1 MSTKE
6 SILLLRLDD
15 SYFSRP
21 ARMGIVFRGQE
32 HGNIRGRGTETEHG
46 CGTGTGNE
54 DGERRRVITRKEMT
68 AALTGDG

>member
-21 ARMGIVFRGQE
+21 ARMGIVFRRQE
-32 HGNIRGRGTETEHG
+32 HGNIQGRGTETEHG
-46 CGTGTGNE
+46 WGTGTGNG

>member
-15 SYFSRP
+15 SYCSRP
-21 ARMGIVFRGQE
+21 ARMGILFRGQE

-46 CGTGTGNE
+46 WGTGTGNGE
-54 DGERRRVITRKEMT
+54 GERRRVITGKEMT

>member
-1 MSTKE
+1 MSTKG

-32 HGNIRGRGTETEHG
+32 HGNIQGRGTETEHG
-46 CGTGTGNE
+46 WGTGNG
-54 DGERRRVITRKEMT
+54 DRERRRVMTRKEMT